1 MSSKAQ
7 SSSLQQKTAHSVKSP
22 AAKAEQ
28 ADAPLA
34 SRPQANMVQDAAV
47 RAASP
52 SSRPDS
58 NVAMPAH
65 AQPVSP
71 AQNVLKPSRLAVP
84 KPLYSQVRDALLER
98 IRGGEWGVG
107 ATLPNEFTL
116 ATDFGVS
123 IGTIRR
129 AIEGIEESGILKRIQ
144 GRGTFVSGPGQM
156 ALQDKFCRLR
166 RLDGVPV
173 ELAHTLHKVSVRAAA
188 PSEGALLSAG
198 EPGEVIEI
206 VQHVGVAGQMI
217 GVERSLLW
225 KAAFPSLEEQF
236 TCGQHVYQVLSNYG
250 ALVMRAEERV
260 SAIIAQD
267 SDEILHGLRVPP
279 GTPLLSVVR
288 VALAMGRQPVE
299 HRTSRYRF
307 DSVPGLYYDCVVC

>member
-7 SSSLQQKTAHSVKSP
+7 SSSLQQNGAHPVKSTP
-22 AAKAEQ
+22 GN
-28 ADAPLA
+28 ADDANSSLA
-34 SRPQANMVQDAAV
+34 SHPQANMMQDAVV
-47 RAASP
+47 REASP
-52 SSRPDS
+52 SSRPAS
-58 NVAMPAH
+58 NASLPTH
-65 AQPVSP
+65 AQPVTP
-71 AQNVLKPSRLAVP
+71 AQNVVKPSRLAVP

-107 ATLPNEFTL
+107 ATLPNEFLL

-129 AIEGIEESGILKRIQ
+129 AIEGLEESGILKRIQ

-156 ALQDKFCRLR
+156 ALQDKFNRLR
-166 RLDGVPV
+166 RFDGVPV
-173 ELAHTLHKVSVRAAA
+173 ELACTLHKLSVRTAA
-188 PSEGALLSAG
+188 PSECALLRAG

-206 VQHVGVAGQMI
+206 VQFVGVAGKMI

-225 KAAFPSLEEQF
+225 KAAFPTLEEQF
-236 TCGQHVYQVLSNYG
+236 TRGQHIYQALSTYG
-250 ALVMRAEERV
+250 ALVTRAEERV
-260 SAIIAQD
+260 SAITAQD
-267 SDEILHGLRVPP
+267 SDESLHGLRVPP

-288 VALAMGRQPVE
+288 VALAMGKQPVE